1 MLNRYHLLTAVCLSA
16 AGLFTASLSAQ
27 NTVVTQERSTTVYH
41 PGAAMDTSTSV
52 ALPSGITAKNLNDD
66 KAIDKTFKKLAE
78 DAITHDGFDNIVGMV
93 SDQDQARF
101 KENVGKSSW
110 NNVDGNNNKRLND
123 LAADI
128 NNTFKT
134 KYNHDF
140 DMDYSKVFSADFI
153 SIMTGEVADPNALVG
168 KWPVTAGPSLNSAS
182 AGKVSSADAQEAQNK
197 AFGGKVNLEKGR
209 DVAIAHLKDS
219 HGMPGLT
226 ASLIHETA
234 SGWKFDVPNTLTA
247 QKLYDNLV
255 ANLSL
260 ISAHKDRLPGDIN
273 DGYREVTH
281 AIVAALYDMD
291 LSHGGSTVMDNV
303 NNNLNNNLNNGA
315 VRPSNNTG
323 TVNNR

>member
-27 NTVVTQERSTTVYH
+27 NAVITQERSSVTYR
-41 PGAAMDTSTSV
+41 PAGAMDTAPL
-52 ALPSGITAKNLNDD
+52 ALPAGISAKNLNDD
-66 KAIDKTFKKLAE
+66 KPIDKAFKKVAE
-78 DAITHDGFDNIVGMV
+78 DAITQKGFDNIVGMV
-93 SDQDQARF
+93 SDQDQERF
-101 KENVGKSSW
+101 KANVGKSSW
-110 NNVDGNNNKRLND
+110 NNVDGSNNKKLND

-128 NNTFKT
+128 NNAFKA

-140 DMDYSKVFSADFI
+140 DMDYSKVFTQDFVQ
-153 SIMTGEVADPNALVG
+153 IMTGEVADPMALVG
-168 KWPVTAGPSLNSAS
+168 KWPVEVGPAPSAQTSGRVTAVDAKEAS
-182 AGKVSSADAQEAQNK
+182 DR

-209 DVAIAHLKDS
+209 NVAIAHFKAS

-260 ISAHKDRLPGDIN
+260 VSANKGNLPADIN
-273 DGYREVTH
+273 DGYRHVSH
-281 AIVAALYDMD
+281 AVIAALYDIDLTKGPAAAMD
-291 LSHGGSTVMDNV
+291 
-303 NNNLNNNLNNGA
+303 NGA
-315 VRPSNNTG
+315 VRPSNTSG
-323 TVNNR
+323 TVINR